1 MLRFHLNLATNPF
14 VNYRKY
20 YLIGLVLLLAGI
32 GGAGYSVNRFRV
44 LRQENSALEQDL
56 RLKQQELNQLTAH
69 GAYLKEQLEQPK
81 TLDEIDRINFYNLL
95 IQRDTFPWT
104 QFFQDLESV
113 IPFNV
118 QVTQIR
124 QKASGQTVDLEMVF
138 LDALRWMRSTF
149 YATLPAPRSFTTFSW
164 IRRDRSKMLP
174 RTAFQMK
181 WKSCCTCNMSPEKA
195 EAASERRHGFADV
208 EG

>member
-69 GAYLKEQLEQPK
+69 GAHLKEQLEQPK

-138 LDALRWMRSTF
+138 LG
-149 YATLPAPRSFTTFSW
+149 
-164 IRRDRSKMLP
+164 
-174 RTAFQMK
+174 RTAVDAVNFLRNLTNSKKFHNIFVDQEGSFK
-181 WKSCCTCNMSPEKA
+181 D
-195 EAASERRHGFADV
+195 AATHRVSNEV
-208 EG
+208 EVMLHLQYEP

>member
-138 LDALRWMRSTF
+138 LG
-149 YATLPAPRSFTTFSW
+149 
-164 IRRDRSKMLP
+164 
-174 RTAFQMK
+174 RTAVDAVNFLRNLTSSKKFHNIFVDQEGSFK
-181 WKSCCTCNMSPEKA
+181 D
-195 EAASERRHGFADV
+195 AATHRVSNEV
-208 EG
+208 EVMLHLQYEP

>member
-20 YLIGLVLLLAGI
+20 YLIGLILLLAGI
-32 GGAGYSVNRFRV
+32 GGAGYSVNRYRV

-56 RLKQQELNQLTAH
+56 RLRQEELNQLTAR
-69 GAYLKEQLEQPK
+69 GAQLKEQLEQPK

-124 QKASGQTVDLEMVF
+124 QKSSGQTIDLEMVF
-138 LDALRWMRSTF
+138 LG
-149 YATLPAPRSFTTFSW
+149 
-164 IRRDRSKMLP
+164 
-174 RTAFQMK
+174 RTAVDAVNFLRNLTSSKKFRNIFVDQEGSFK
-181 WKSCCTCNMSPEKA
+181 D
-195 EAASERRHGFADV
+195 AATHRVSNEV
-208 EG
+208 EVTLHLQYEP

>member
-20 YLIGLVLLLAGI
+20 YLIGWVLLLVGI
-32 GGAGYSVNRFRV
+32 VGAGYSVNRYRA

-56 RLKQQELNQLTAH
+56 RLKQQELDQLTAR
-69 GAYLKEQLEQPK
+69 GVNLKQQLEQPK
-81 TLDEIDRINFYNLL
+81 TLDAIDQVNFYNLL

-124 QKASGQTVDLEMVF
+124 QKAGGQAIDMEMVF
-138 LDALRWMRSTF
+138 LG
-149 YATLPAPRSFTTFSW
+149 
-164 IRRDRSKMLP
+164 
-174 RTAFQMK
+174 RTAVDAVTFLRNLTSSKKFRNIVVDQEGSFK
-181 WKSCCTCNMSPEKA
+181 D
-195 EAASERRHGFADV
+195 AATHRVSNEV
-208 EG
+208 EVALHLQYEP